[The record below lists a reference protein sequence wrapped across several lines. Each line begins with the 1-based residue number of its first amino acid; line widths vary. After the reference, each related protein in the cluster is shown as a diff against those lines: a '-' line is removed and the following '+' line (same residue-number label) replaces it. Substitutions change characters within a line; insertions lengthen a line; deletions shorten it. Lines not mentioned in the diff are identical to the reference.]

1 MVCKVHFLTRCAC
14 KEVCYLH
21 LSLYSVWKKVLHVDL
36 VFDVGYVSSGS
47 TKICFKEAEDMNIE
61 LNKVMYYGAR
71 EYSRAV
77 ATRSVGTVSTESLFV
92 EIHTHRIPNINYYF
106 VNY

>member
-47 TKICFKEAEDMNIE
+47 TKICFKEAEDMNVE

-71 EYSRAV
+71 EYS
-77 ATRSVGTVSTESLFV
+77 LFQLSW
-92 EIHTHRIPNINYYF
+92 HRK
-106 VNY
+106 